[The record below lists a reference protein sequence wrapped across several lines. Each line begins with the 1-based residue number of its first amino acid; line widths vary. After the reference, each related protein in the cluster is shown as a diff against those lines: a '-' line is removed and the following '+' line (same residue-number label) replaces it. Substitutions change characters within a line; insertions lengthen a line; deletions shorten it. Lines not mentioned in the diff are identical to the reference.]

1 MGILAALVGGGFSA
15 TGELSTGKG
24 GRKDAMAQET
34 VKWFSQ
40 EKGYG
45 FITPDEE
52 GEDIFVH
59 YTGIAGSGF
68 RTLEEGDRVSYEPT
82 RGRKGEQAEK
92 VRKV

>member
-1 MGILAALVGGGFSA
+1 VGILATLGAGGFSGR
-15 TGELSTGKG
+15 GEPSREKG
-24 GRKDAMAQET
+24 GRKDMAQGT

-40 EKGYG
+40 DKGYG
-45 FITPDEE
+45 FITPDEG

-68 RTLEEGDRVSYEPT
+68 KNLEEGDRVSYEPT
-82 RGRKGEQAEK
+82 RGRKGEQAEN